1 MTATEQ
7 SVIRITTASRT
18 FEGHEDDVVE
28 VAVFPDRR
36 RMVTASKTLRLW
48 DLEDGVVLKIMEG
61 HRSYVRSVAISRDG
75 QFIASGDLG
84 GELIA
89 WNRDGELITK
99 PIKVHSNG
107 IFSLDFPPD
116 STLLASGSFDS
127 TVELWNTK
135 TWQVQENPINCGA
148 EIACVRYSPSGEHL
162 AIATRTNIQIWNP
175 GKRECIAMFQGHY
188 AFFEEF
194 NVSLAWTPDGTRL
207 LSSGG
212 DYDPTI
218 REWDTSAWM
227 QVGERWKGHIQS
239 IYMIAVNPTGTLL
252 ASASR
257 DNEVR
262 LWRLSD
268 RRTIAIFKH
277 TNEVS
282 CVTFSTDGKHILS
295 GGEDKMISKWAVPS
309 LEVILK
315 DQASDD
321 ALREDTAKEQVA
333 DNAQQTDCEILTINT
348 TARDA
353 CITGDLATAD
363 RLLTQEINTDS
374 NDYNSYANRSFVM
387 ARKADWD
394 RALDDALKSISI
406 QPSLMGC
413 ISKGIALCGK
423 RQFQDAMKAFDLAFM
438 FVDENLNKTRLL
450 LLIKAIALFNA
461 NQHEEAIL
469 RVQELA
475 TTRPDANTLACNI
488 VEAYLHV
495 QLGLNVLNDAH
506 GVRHNEVAD
515 HFASAVN
522 TIRFSSM
529 SPIHSKYDVFV
540 VLFGWDIKS
549 LWRTAH
555 QNWCHKLLQA
565 GRLPEAIKAYRY
577 MMDRAD
583 EATKACCLD
592 WSTAFK
598 QDCSMLYAA
607 TGVTDLAA
615 GGNDALAAGNYD
627 RAVELYSVAIDLDF
641 ATDTIFANRSK
652 ARSGKM
658 LWDDALLDAEKVIE
672 LNPSSYFGYE
682 LKHMALHGAYR
693 YDEAIEAFKIMLFK
707 LENAPDTE
715 ITNLRQQ
722 YVGLSEAEG
731 VIEESI
737 KARLDNAPHRLLNT
751 FTGRL
756 CDREVQIDAFKRS
769 TEYKELLSSTLVHVG
784 LRMERIQDVV
794 AMYFRYVMLSHR
806 WEGKEPLLHDIQ
818 GKVVYDLDP
827 VGGITKLQ
835 SFCATA
841 RDMGYRWTWIDTCC
855 IDQTN
860 NVEVQQSV
868 NSMFIW
874 YHHSA
879 LTIVYLSDV
888 PPSSQPGA
896 LASSAWNTRGWTV
909 QEFLAPKF
917 VLFYQK
923 DWSLYLDDRSPN
935 HKDSLAI
942 MQEMGDATGINAQAL
957 VAFRPGMRDARE
969 KLQWVSAR
977 VTTWQEDIAY
987 SLFGIFG
994 VSLPVIY
1001 GEKRQ
1006 KALGR
1011 LLQEVVA
1018 QSGDISALD
1027 WVGQSSEFNSCLPA
1041 DITSYK
1047 APPYTLL
1054 SLSEDDIQMSISSL
1068 RHVMA
1073 VDFVLKIYSQLDNLN
1088 APRFANCRLHLPCI
1102 AFRVTAV
1109 KRSRAQDQE
1118 IYEVKA
1124 DGLHDLL
1131 ITTEDKLIQF
1141 SSPRP
1146 TMQTFLLVRPWN
1158 RYLLDLPDF
1167 AEPSGLAELPDV
1179 ADDTQSEE
1187 GYWSAP
1193 GSPLQDSPGGFPE
1206 TQESVDSELSDRA
1219 LRLTARLEQPFGA
1232 FLLAQQRGGEY
1243 QRIASDHDII
1253 AQVKDLSSILDMIKT
1268 LEIL

>member
-1 MTATEQ
+1 
-7 SVIRITTASRT
+7 
-18 FEGHEDDVVE
+18 
-28 VAVFPDRR
+28 
-36 RMVTASKTLRLW
+36 
-48 DLEDGVVLKIMEG
+48 
-61 HRSYVRSVAISRDG
+61 
-75 QFIASGDLG
+75 
-84 GELIA
+84 
-89 WNRDGELITK
+89 
-99 PIKVHSNG
+99 
-107 IFSLDFPPD
+107 
-116 STLLASGSFDS
+116 
-127 TVELWNTK
+127 
-135 TWQVQENPINCGA
+135 
-148 EIACVRYSPSGEHL
+148 
-162 AIATRTNIQIWNP
+162 
-175 GKRECIAMFQGHY
+175 
-188 AFFEEF
+188 
-194 NVSLAWTPDGTRL
+194 
-207 LSSGG
+207 
-212 DYDPTI
+212 
-218 REWDTSAWM
+218 
-227 QVGERWKGHIQS
+227 
-239 IYMIAVNPTGTLL
+239 
-252 ASASR
+252 
-257 DNEVR
+257 
-262 LWRLSD
+262 
-268 RRTIAIFKH
+268 
-277 TNEVS
+277 
-282 CVTFSTDGKHILS
+282 
-295 GGEDKMISKWAVPS
+295 
-309 LEVILK
+309 
-315 DQASDD
+315 
-321 ALREDTAKEQVA
+321 
-333 DNAQQTDCEILTINT
+333 
-348 TARDA
+348 
-353 CITGDLATAD
+353 
-363 RLLTQEINTDS
+363 
-374 NDYNSYANRSFVM
+374 M

-438 FVDENLNKTRLL
+438 FVDEDLNKTRLL

-461 NQHEEAIL
+461 NQHDEAIL

-475 TTRPDANTLACNI
+475 TTRPDATNLACNI

-495 QLGLNVLNDAH
+495 QLGMNVLDDA
-506 GVRHNEVAD
+506 RHHEAAG
-515 HFASAVN
+515 HFIAAVK
-522 TIRFSSM
+522 TINFSST
-529 SPIHSKYDVFV
+529 SAIHSKYDIFV
-540 VLFGWDIKS
+540 VLFGWDLKS
-549 LWRTAH
+549 LWLTAH
-555 QNWCHKLLQA
+555 QHQCRSLFQA
-565 GRLPEAIKAYRY
+565 GRLEETVGSYRH
-577 MMDRAD
+577 MMDGSD
-583 EATKACCLD
+583 EATKASCLD

-598 QDCSMLYAA
+598 QDYSALHAA

-615 GGNDALAAGNYD
+615 KGDDALAACNYD
-627 RAVELYSVAIDLDF
+627 RAIELYSAAINLDL
-641 ATDTIFANRSK
+641 ATDAIFANRSK

-658 LWDDALLDAEKVIE
+658 LWDDALLDAQMVIK
-672 LNPSSYFGYE
+672 LTPSSYVGYQLE
-682 LKHMALHGAYR
+682 HAALHGAQR
-693 YDEAIEAFKIMLFK
+693 YDEAIEAFKIMLSR

-715 ITNLRQQ
+715 TTKLRQQ
-722 YVGLSEAEG
+722 YVNPSEAESA
-731 VIEESI
+731 IQETI
-737 KARLDNAPHRLLNT
+737 KAQLDDAPHRLLNT

-756 CDREVQIDAFKRS
+756 CDRDAQIDGFKRS
-769 TEYKELLSSTLVHVG
+769 TEYKELLSSTLVHAD

-827 VGGITKLQ
+827 VGGIAKLQ

-841 RDMGYRWTWIDTCC
+841 RDLGYRWTWINTCC

-879 LTIVYLSDV
+879 LTIIYLSDV

-896 LASSAWNTRGWTV
+896 LASSVWNTRGWTV

-942 MQEMGDATGINAQAL
+942 MQEMGDATSIDAQAL
-957 VAFRPGMRDARE
+957 VSFRPGMRHARE

-977 VTTWQEDIAY
+977 VTTWPEDIAY

-994 VSLPVIY
+994 VNLPVIY
-1001 GEKRQ
+1001 GEKKH

-1011 LLQEVVA
+1011 LLEKVVA

-1047 APPYTLL
+1047 ALPYTPP
-1054 SLSEDDIQMSISSL
+1054 SLSEGDIQTSISL
-1068 RHVMA
+1068 LQQTVA
-1073 VDFVLKIYSQLDNLN
+1073 VDLALKLYALFDDLK
-1088 APRFANCRLHLPCI
+1088 APRFADCRLHLPCI
-1102 AFRVTAV
+1102 AFRVTAIE
-1109 KRSRAQDQE
+1109 RSRAQDQE

-1131 ITTEDKLIQF
+1131 ITTKDKLIQF

-1146 TMQTFLLVRPWN
+1146 TKQTFLLVRPWN

-1179 ADDTQSEE
+1179 ADDTQSED

-1219 LRLTARLEQPFGA
+1219 LRLTAYLEQPFGA
-1232 FLLAQQRGGEY
+1232 FLLAHQRGGEY
-1243 QRIASDHDII
+1243 KRIASDHVII
-1253 AQVKDLSSILDMIKT
+1253 AQVRDLSSIPDMVKT